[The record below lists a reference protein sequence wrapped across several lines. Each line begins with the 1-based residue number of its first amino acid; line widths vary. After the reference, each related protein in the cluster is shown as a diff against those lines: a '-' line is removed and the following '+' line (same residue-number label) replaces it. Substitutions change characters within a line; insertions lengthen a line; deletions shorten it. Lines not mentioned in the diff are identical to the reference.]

1 MAFMR
6 PVYVQGVFGRIEDK
20 HGETR
25 LVPIEYAEIEDDE
38 TCEEVAG
45 WVCQLSANGYMDQT
59 DWHGP
64 FETEQEARDQE
75 GQFLPRTPSRAG
87 VRAEPVAYVPPKLP
101 LLPLGAT
108 TSPEPVDMEA
118 HRQRGLVGNFIRS
131 DGMEWRGGGPDP
143 LDPRCQLRGDVL
155 AEFVVKLQHVRVV
168 RDRKRQEAAEMRA
181 SGVPA

>member
-1 MAFMR
+1 M
-6 PVYVQGVFGRIEDK
+6 
-20 HGETR
+20 
-25 LVPIEYAEIEDDE
+25 PISAVSSSEAERDAWKRAAEL
-38 TCEEVAG
+38 AG
-45 WVCQLSANGYMDQT
+45 L
-59 DWHGP
+59 P
-64 FETEQEARDQE
+64 FTAWCRDALNAAAEAEQEARDQE

-118 HRQRGLVGNFIRS
+118 HRQRGLVGNFIRA